1 MKVKPLQWT
10 RVLLLP
16 ESDQNRPDLVWNTI
30 KEPDIDVN
38 EICTLF
44 SVKKKEEK
52 PVEEKKP
59 TIVKKTFLDSKR
71 AQEVGISIA
80 KLPKIQIIS
89 KALIT
94 MDGNALTEDNIDALL
109 LISIQMRN

>member
-1 MKVKPLQWT
+1 MKVKPLQWK

-16 ESDQNRPDLVWNTI
+16 ESYQKRPDLVWNSI
-30 KEPDIDVN
+30 KEPDIDIN

-59 TIVKKTFLDSKR
+59 KVVKKLF
-71 AQEVGISIA
+71 
-80 KLPKIQIIS
+80 
-89 KALIT
+89 
-94 MDGNALTEDNIDALL
+94 
-109 LISIQMRN
+109 